1 MAMKAPTRSGTTIVT
16 LTMNPALDITTDT
29 DRVIPTDK
37 MRCGLPRYDPG
48 GGGINVARIAHVLG
62 ASVSAIFPAGGHTGD
77 KVTALVAES
86 GVAVQRITVARSTRE
101 SFTVDEDSTG
111 QQYRFVLPGPRLTD
125 AEQTEC
131 LNKLSAAAASA
142 DFVVASG
149 SLPPGVPTDF
159 YQQVAQVCGEAGAR
173 LILDTSGAGL
183 RHITSGA
190 FLLKA
195 SVRELR
201 ECVERGLVNESEQ
214 LAAAHELVDRG
225 CAQVVVV
232 SLGSKGALVATP
244 TASQHY
250 LPVTVPSGSG
260 VGAGDAMVAGITVG
274 LSRGWQLDKAVR
286 LGIAAGAAMLLTP
299 GTAPCTRE
307 DVERFFEMAADPI
320 DIDAPRRNDGKPRP
334 ATGDQWLSAQART
347 SP

>member
-37 MRCGLPRYDPG
+37 MRCGVPRYDPG

-62 ASVSAIFPAGGHTGD
+62 ASVSALFPAGGHAGD
-77 KVTALVAES
+77 KVTNLVAES
-86 GVAVQRITVARSTRE
+86 GVPVQRISVASSTRE
-101 SFTVDEDSTG
+101 SFTVDERSTG
-111 QQYRFVLPGPRLTD
+111 QQYRFVLPGPLLTH

-131 LNKLSAAAASA
+131 LEKLSAAAGSA

-149 SLPPGVPTDF
+149 SLPPGVPADF
-159 YQQVAQVCGEAGAR
+159 YQRVADICRGRGAL

-183 RHITSGA
+183 RHISSGV

-201 ECVERGLVNESEQ
+201 ECVGRELISESEQ

-225 CAQVVVV
+225 CAQFVVV
-232 SLGSKGALVATP
+232 SHGSQGALLVTPHGSQRYSPVA
-244 TASQHY
+244 
-250 LPVTVPSGSG
+250 VPCGSG
-260 VGAGDAMVAGITVG
+260 VGAGDAMIAGITVG
-274 LSRGWQLDKAVR
+274 LSRGWQLNEAVR

-307 DVERFFEMAADPI
+307 DVERLFEMVAYPI
-320 DIDAPRRNDGKPRP
+320 DIDAPRRDDGERRP
-334 ATGDQWLSAQART
+334 ADQWLSAHART